1 MLICHFLLLECWPTG
16 KQWREGSCSSNQ
28 FLPRWASLPYFPITI
43 DHPASWMAITLIVY
57 SNERPVLL
65 KKLFLCSLLV
75 VTVDSDGG
83 YSMGLGLGTVS
94 PRDEAT
100 VPGFSHSQQGNAHHY
115 NQQRP
120 SSGRHMDMM
129 NQAGFYGLNADTNMC
144 KPDKAF
150 TWCLPP
156 DYNQE
161 KHPFTCKNP
170 PPPSLA
176 SHICIN
182 PLISVFHL
190 SNKSLPWDYNF
201 RFVIEEISNINDK
214 AQVREWPLKK

>member
-1 MLICHFLLLECWPTG
+1 MG
-16 KQWREGSCSSNQ
+16 KQWRGGSCSKQ
-28 FLPRWASLPYFPITI
+28 FLPPWAAAPASLFS
-43 DHPASWMAITLIVY
+43 DNHRSSCQLAISLIVY

-83 YSMGLGLGTVS
+83 YSMGPGLGTVS
-94 PRDEAT
+94 PRDDAT
-100 VPGFSHSQQGNAHHY
+100 VPGFSHSQQGNHY
-115 NQQRP
+115 NQQR

-144 KPDKAF
+144 KPDKSF

-170 PPPSLA
+170 S
-176 SHICIN
+176 N
-182 PLISVFHL
+182 PQIFDNTILFFSSVFHL

-214 AQVREWPLKK
+214 AQVREWQLYKG

>member
-1 MLICHFLLLECWPTG
+1 MLANRQTMEG
-16 KQWREGSCSSNQ
+16 GSCSEQ
-28 FLPRWASLPYFPITI
+28 AVPLGFPSLFSDNHRSSRQLDGHNPYCVLQP
-43 DHPASWMAITLIVY
+43 L
-57 SNERPVLL
+57 LL
-65 KKLFLCSLLV
+65 KKLLLCSLLV

-94 PRDEAT
+94 PRDDAT
-100 VPGFSHSQQGNAHHY
+100 VPGFSHSQQGNNHHY

-120 SSGRHMDMM
+120 SSNGRMHMDMM
-129 NQAGFYGLNADTNMC
+129 NQAGGFYGLNADTNMC

-161 KHPFTCKNP
+161 KHPFTCENP
-170 PPPSLA
+170 PPPN

-214 AQVREWPLKK
+214 AQVRGNLKK